1 MRQRVALVNTVFSV
15 RTHNK
20 QSLNIKLPQLCG
32 TKRSNMKKK
41 KTKWD
46 KLPIMCWS
54 LTLYKEDDKG
64 NQKFY
69 EYTGD
74 HSFVAEGMENEYL
87 SEIDG
92 EDA

>member
-1 MRQRVALVNTVFSV
+1 
-15 RTHNK
+15 
-20 QSLNIKLPQLCG
+20 
-32 TKRSNMKKK
+32 MKKK
-41 KTKWD
+41 KTKRD
-46 KLPIMCWS
+46 KLTIMCWS

-92 EDA
+92 EENK

>member
-1 MRQRVALVNTVFSV
+1 
-15 RTHNK
+15 
-20 QSLNIKLPQLCG
+20 
-32 TKRSNMKKK
+32 MKKK

-74 HSFVAEGMENEYL
+74 HSFVSEGMEMNTYL
-87 SEIDG
+87 K
-92 EDA
+92 

>member
-1 MRQRVALVNTVFSV
+1 
-15 RTHNK
+15 
-20 QSLNIKLPQLCG
+20 
-32 TKRSNMKKK
+32 MKKK

-74 HSFVAEGMENEYL
+74 HSFVSEGMENEYL

-92 EDA
+92 EENK

>member
-1 MRQRVALVNTVFSV
+1 M
-15 RTHNK
+15 
-20 QSLNIKLPQLCG
+20 
-32 TKRSNMKKK
+32 
-41 KTKWD
+41 
-46 KLPIMCWS
+46 
-54 LTLYKEDDKG
+54 
-64 NQKFY
+64 KFY

>member
-1 MRQRVALVNTVFSV
+1 MN
-15 RTHNK
+15 
-20 QSLNIKLPQLCG
+20 
-32 TKRSNMKKK
+32 

-74 HSFVAEGMENEYL
+74 HSFVSEGMENEYL

-92 EDA
+92 EDAWLTISSKQKTKKKQ